1 VSRSLADLFPT
12 AFVTGAS
19 SGLGREFVQ
28 QLLAEGVQVWGT
40 TRDAGR
46 VADLAAKYPTSFTPV
61 ALDLHERGAALAAFQ
76 RAAKSVGGSFH
87 LLINNAGYGVFGAF
101 EETDCKIWLAQ
112 IEAMLG
118 TSLALTHEALRSMRT
133 KNRGTLV
140 NVSSIAVEYPLP
152 FMAGYNV
159 AKAGLSGLSESLF
172 IETRGTGI
180 KVIDFRP
187 GDFRT
192 DFNQAM
198 LTSAASPAATT
209 VAPKAWQILEA
220 NLQAAPKPEK
230 AARDLMRALRRGR
243 SATVRSGAF
252 FQVVV
257 APLFGRVVPASIRRA
272 FAARYFGI

>member
-1 VSRSLADLFPT
+1 
-12 AFVTGAS
+12 
-19 SGLGREFVQ
+19 
-28 QLLAEGVQVWGT
+28 
-40 TRDAGR
+40 
-46 VADLAAKYPTSFTPV
+46 
-61 ALDLHERGAALAAFQ
+61 
-76 RAAKSVGGSFH
+76 
-87 LLINNAGYGVFGAF
+87 
-101 EETDCKIWLAQ
+101 
-112 IEAMLG
+112 MLG

-133 KNRGTLV
+133 RNRGSIV
-140 NVSSIAVEYPLP
+140 NVSSVAVDYPLP
-152 FMAGYNV
+152 YMTGYNI
-159 AKAGLSGLSESLF
+159 AKAGLTGLSESLF

-198 LTSAASPAATT
+198 LTSPVSPAATT

-220 NLQAAPKPEK
+220 NLQAAPKPER
-230 AARDLMRALRRGR
+230 AARDLIRALRRGR

-257 APLFGRVVPASIRRA
+257 APLFARVVPASVRRT